1 MAGRRKGPF
10 KGWTMVGV
18 GLTCYGFG
26 VSPGYYS
33 WGFFAPE
40 VMADIGLTREQVGQI
55 FGAFTLTFAVAGPT
69 AAWSIQRWGLR
80 ATVTA
85 GALVAALL
93 VTLLVAG
100 LQWQAASKL
109 EVQVASLETEL
120 AESQLEVRAHEARM
134 SEVRGAVSGLAQR
147 VEHLQTLVR
156 RPLPKGP

>member
-1 MAGRRKGPF
+1 MLR
-10 KGWTMVGV
+10 
-18 GLTCYGFG
+18 
-26 VSPGYYS
+26 
-33 WGFFAPE
+33 
-40 VMADIGLTREQVGQI
+40 I
-55 FGAFTLTFAVAGPT
+55 VAGI
-69 AAWSIQRWGLR
+69 WSAVFL
-80 ATVTA
+80 V